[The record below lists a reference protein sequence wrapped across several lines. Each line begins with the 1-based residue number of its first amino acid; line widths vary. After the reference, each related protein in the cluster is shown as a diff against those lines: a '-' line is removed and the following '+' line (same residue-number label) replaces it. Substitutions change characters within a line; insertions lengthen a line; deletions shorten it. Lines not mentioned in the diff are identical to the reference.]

1 MEKVNALQLRQS
13 LGRVLQR
20 LEKTGRPILLEKDR
34 KPAAVIIS
42 LDDYRKRFVD
52 VEADRLR
59 AEMVERIKQ
68 ARLKTPKGMSSLDL
82 VREVRGVATVSP
94 VTTQCTRQAR
104 N

>member
-1 MEKVNALQLRQS
+1 METVNALQLRQS
-13 LGRVLQR
+13 LGRVLRR

-42 LDDYRKRFVD
+42 LDDYRTRFVD

-68 ARLKTPKGMSSLDL
+68 AELRTPKGVSSLDL
-82 VREVRGVATVSP
+82 LREMRGA
-94 VTTQCTRQAR
+94 
-104 N
+104 